1 MRLGCGTV
9 TREMSGTDELVAALR
24 RAARSLVLHSNLGD
38 RDGLLGDI
46 VAAGVSTV
54 AGADG
59 GGLSRVEA
67 DKVRSSHATDAF
79 VGELDRLQSELGQG
93 PCLTAAYR
101 CSRGRRARGAV
112 GPTRRTKLR
121 RRRRTPDERSS
132 AARLRF

>member
-79 VGELDRLQSELGQG
+79 VGSSTGSSPSSG
-93 PCLTAAYR
+93 
-101 CSRGRRARGAV
+101 RGRA
-112 GPTRRTKLR
+112 
-121 RRRRTPDERSS
+121 
-132 AARLRF
+132 